1 MRNKI
6 LSYIIATGL
15 SLLPAVSWSFTLP
28 HNNPV
33 PGGIAIVP
41 LPVDSNAPPQV
52 YYDDK
57 RVMVAPD
64 NDGSHRW
71 VAVTGIPL
79 GAKVGKQQLA
89 IKTEHGNQMI
99 PFEIKDK
106 KYKTWIIT
114 D

>member
-89 IKTEHGNQMI
+89 I
-99 PFEIKDK
+99 
-106 KYKTWIIT
+106 
-114 D
+114 